1 MSTHTSRQLLTT
13 PLRTAIAIAALLNF
27 LIGLGFLLGPEL
39 NLNLWPTP
47 VGVELKRFIGAIILA
62 NAVGAAMIVRRA
74 TWENA
79 RVLMMVALVYGVAV
93 LIMLLF
99 DLVQGIANPFFWI
112 YVAVDAIF
120 LVPVAYVYWLYER
133 SG

>member
-1 MSTHTSRQLLTT
+1 MSTQTSHKLLTA
-13 PLRTAIAIAALLNF
+13 PLRTAIAVAALLNL
-27 LIGLGFLLGPEL
+27 LIGLAFLFGPEL

-47 VGVELKRFIGAIILA
+47 VSVELKRFIGAIIVG

-93 LIMLLF
+93 LVTLLF
-99 DLVQGIANPFFWI
+99 DLAQGIANPFFWI
-112 YVAVDAIF
+112 YVTVDAIF

-133 SG
+133 SS

>member
-1 MSTHTSRQLLTT
+1 MSTQASHKLLTA
-13 PLRTAIAIAALLNF
+13 PLRTAVAVAALLNL
-27 LIGLGFLLGPEL
+27 LIGLAFLFGPEL

-47 VGVELKRFIGAIILA
+47 VSVELKRFIGAIIVA

-93 LIMLLF
+93 LVTLLF
-99 DLVQGIANPFFWI
+99 DLARGIANPFFWI

-133 SG
+133 SS